1 MHRLLEDRGMIRRLG
16 EQARRTVRARAW
28 DSIHDRFEELL
39 ASVAREENGTGY
51 ARPRGMRCWNAARSF
66 CQTSIWARRIA
77 RRTNAGGS

>member
-39 ASVAREENGTGY
+39 ASVAREEN
-51 ARPRGMRCWNAARSF
+51 
-66 CQTSIWARRIA
+66 
-77 RRTNAGGS
+77 